1 MSRGRRAGQRF
12 DAANGITT
20 EALIFLGELDPEAV
34 GPAIEFATHYE
45 PTPIADI
52 ERLLDEIPVA
62 LENMTFVDV
71 GSGMGRVVLL
81 AARRPFRRVV
91 GVEISP
97 ALHEVAREN
106 LAAFDDPKRKV
117 RDIRLVRAD
126 ASAFDFPRG
135 DLVLYLYNP
144 FRSNILRAVL
154 DRVLAQPPA
163 ELIIIYHTA
172 VARDEL
178 ERTGRFEEIVDTGFA
193 KVFRLRET
201 ARTV

>member
-62 LENMTFVDV
+62 LESTTFVDV

-144 FRSNILRAVL
+144 FRANILRAVL

-193 KVFRLRET
+193 KIFRLRET